1 MSTFEYLELR
11 ITVLVGYVR
20 SFAQG
25 RPARGAGVRLPQ
37 LRQISDRESRCQLS
51 DLYIKRTRKRFER
64 FRIGR
69 LASLNPL
76 DCSKSNI

>member
-1 MSTFEYLELR
+1 MSTFEYLEFCL
-11 ITVLVGYVR
+11 TVLVGYVR
-20 SFAQG
+20 SFAQ
-25 RPARGAGVRLPQ
+25 RSSARRAGIRLPQ
-37 LRQISDRESRCQLS
+37 LRQVSHRESRCQLS
-51 DLYIKRTRKRFER
+51 DLYIERTRKRFER